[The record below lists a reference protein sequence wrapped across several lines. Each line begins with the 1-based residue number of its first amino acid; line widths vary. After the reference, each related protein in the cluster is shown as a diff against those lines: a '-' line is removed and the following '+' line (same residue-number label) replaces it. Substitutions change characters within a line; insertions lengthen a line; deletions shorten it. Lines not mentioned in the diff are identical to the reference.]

1 MSTDFN
7 IILKFLKDLA
17 KNNDRVWF
25 EKNKGKYLEAK
36 DQFDQFVSKLLHDLT
51 DFDQSL
57 AGLDPKKIT
66 FRIYRDVRFSKNKA
80 PYKSNMSAGI
90 SPRGKM
96 VDEPGVY
103 VHIQPGNKSFVA
115 AGLWMPQPEPLAKI
129 RQEIDYNGEALKKIM
144 NDKKFKKMYGAFE
157 TEYALKNTPKG
168 YEKDHPLADWLRL
181 KSFVVSHNFTDE
193 EVKSKNFM
201 KMIIDTYKT
210 AKPLND
216 FLKDAIA

>member
-1 MSTDFN
+1 MDFN

-17 KNNDRVWF
+17 RNNDRAWF
-25 EKNKGKYLEAK
+25 EKNKAKYLEAK
-36 DQFDQFVSKLLHDLT
+36 DQFDQFVGKLLHELT

-57 AGLDPKKIT
+57 AGLEPKKIT
-66 FRIYRDVRFSKNKA
+66 FRIYRDVRFSKNKL

-90 SPRGKM
+90 SPKGKM

-103 VHIQPGNKSFVA
+103 LHIQPNNKSFVA

-129 RQEIDYNGEALKKIM
+129 RQEIDYNPEVIKKIL
-144 NDKKFKKMYGAFE
+144 NDKKFRKIYGEFDRDQE
-157 TEYALKNTPKG
+157 LKNAPKG
-168 YEKDHPLADWLRL
+168 YEKDHPLVDMLRL

-193 EVKSKNFM
+193 EVRSRNFM
-201 KMIIDTYKT
+201 KAVIDTYKT

-216 FLKDAIA
+216 FLKDAIS

>member
-1 MSTDFN
+1 MDFN

-17 KNNDRVWF
+17 KNNDRAWF
-25 EKNKGKYLEAK
+25 EKNKAKYLAAK
-36 DQFDQFVSKLLHDLT
+36 DEFDQFVGKLVHDLT

-57 AGLDPKKIT
+57 AALDPKKIT
-66 FRIYRDVRFSKNKA
+66 FRIYRDVRFSKNKL

-103 VHIQPGNKSFVA
+103 VHIQPNNKSFVA

-129 RQEIDYNGEALKKIM
+129 RQEIDYNGEVLKKIM
-144 NDKKFKKMYGAFE
+144 TDKKFKKMYGAFE
-157 TEYALKNTPKG
+157 TEYALKNVPKG
-168 YEKDHPLADWLRL
+168 YEKDHPLAEWLKL
-181 KSFVVSHNFTDE
+181 KSFVVAHSFTDE
-193 EVKSKNFM
+193 EVKGKIFM
-201 KMIIDTYKT
+201 KTVIDTYKT

>member
-1 MSTDFN
+1 MDFSK
-7 IILKFLKDLA
+7 IFKFLKDLA
-17 KNNDRVWF
+17 KNNDRDWF
-25 EKNKGKYLEAK
+25 EKNKPKYLEAK
-36 DQFDQFVSKLLHDLT
+36 DNFDQFVAKLLHELT

-66 FRIYRDVRFSKNKA
+66 FRIYRDVRFSKNKL

-103 VHIQPGNKSFVA
+103 LHIQPGNKSFVA
-115 AGLWMPQPEPLAKI
+115 AGLWMPQPEPLSKI
-129 RQEIDYNGEALKKIM
+129 RQEIDYNGAMLTKIM
-144 NDKKFKKMYGAFE
+144 TDKKFKKMYGAFE

-168 YEKDHPLADWLRL
+168 YEKDHPMAEWLKL
-181 KSFVVSHNFTDE
+181 KSFVVSHYFTDE
-193 EVKSKNFM
+193 EVKDKKFL
-201 KMIIDTYKT
+201 KTVIDTYKT

-216 FLKDAIA
+216 FLKEAIA

>member
-1 MSTDFN
+1 MDFN
-7 IILKFLKDLA
+7 IIFKFLKELA
-17 KNNDRVWF
+17 KNNDRAWF
-25 EKNKGKYLEAK
+25 EKNKPKYLQAK
-36 DQFDQFVSKLLHDLT
+36 DQFDQFVAKLLQNLT

-57 AGLDPKKIT
+57 SGLDPKKIT
-66 FRIYRDVRFSKNKA
+66 FRIYRDVRFSKNKL

-103 VHIQPGNKSFVA
+103 LHIQPGNKSFVA
-115 AGLWMPQPEPLAKI
+115 AGLWMPQPEPLGKI
-129 RQEIDYNGEALKKIM
+129 RQEIDYNGSVLKKIM
-144 NDKKFKKMYGAFE
+144 TDRKFKRVYGAFE
-157 TEYALKNTPKG
+157 TEYALKNIPKG
-168 YEKDHPLADWLRL
+168 YEKDHPLADWLKL
-181 KSFVVSHNFTDE
+181 KSFVVSHSFTDE

-201 KMIIDTYKT
+201 KAVIDTYKT

>member
-1 MSTDFN
+1 MDFN

-17 KNNDRVWF
+17 KNNDRAWF
-25 EKNKGKYLEAK
+25 EKNKPKYLEAK
-36 DQFDQFVSKLLHDLT
+36 DQFDQFIAKLVRDLSE
-51 DFDQSL
+51 FDESI
-57 AGLDPKKIT
+57 ANLDPKKIT
-66 FRIYRDVRFSKNKA
+66 FRIYRDVRFSKNKL

-103 VHIQPGNKSFVA
+103 LHIQPNNKSFLA

-129 RQEIDYNGEALKKIM
+129 RQEIDYSSERLKKILQ
-144 NDKKFKKMYGAFE
+144 DKKFKKMYGEFDRDQE
-157 TEYALKNTPKG
+157 LKNAPKG
-168 YEKDHPLADWLRL
+168 YEKDHPLVDLLRL

-193 EVKSKNFM
+193 EVKSKAFM
-201 KMIIDTYKT
+201 KTVIDTYKT

-216 FLKDAIA
+216 FLKEAIS

>member
-1 MSTDFN
+1 MDFN
-7 IILKFLKDLA
+7 IIFKFLKELA
-17 KNNDRVWF
+17 KNNDRAWF
-25 EKNKGKYLEAK
+25 EKNKPKYLQAK
-36 DQFDQFVSKLLHDLT
+36 DQFDQFVAKLLQKLT

-57 AGLDPKKIT
+57 SGLDPKKIT
-66 FRIYRDVRFSKNKA
+66 FRIYRDVRFSKNKL

-103 VHIQPGNKSFVA
+103 LHIQPGNKSFVA
-115 AGLWMPQPEPLAKI
+115 AGLWMPQPEPLGKI
-129 RQEIDYNGEALKKIM
+129 RQEIDYNGSVLKKIM
-144 NDKKFKKMYGAFE
+144 TDRKFKRAYGAFE
-157 TEYALKNTPKG
+157 TEYALKNIPKG
-168 YEKDHPLADWLRL
+168 YEKDHPLADWLKL
-181 KSFVVSHNFTDE
+181 KSFVVSHSFTDE

-201 KMIIDTYKT
+201 KAVIDTYKT

>member
-1 MSTDFN
+1 MDFD
-7 IILKFLKDLA
+7 IIFKFLKNLA
-17 KNNDRVWF
+17 KNNDRAWF
-25 EKNKGKYLEAK
+25 EKNKSKYLEAK
-36 DQFDQFVSKLLHDLT
+36 DQFDQFIAKLVRDLS
-51 DFDQSL
+51 DFDESI

-66 FRIYRDVRFSKNKA
+66 FRIYRDVRFSKNKL

-96 VDEPGVY
+96 ADEPGVY
-103 VHIQPGNKSFVA
+103 LHIQPNNKSFVA

-129 RQEIDYNGEALKKIM
+129 RQEIDYSSDALQKIL
-144 NDKKFKKMYGAFE
+144 NDKKFKKMYGAFDRDGE
-157 TEYALKNTPKG
+157 LKNAPKG
-168 YEKDHPLADWLRL
+168 YEKDHPMVDLLRL

-201 KMIIDTYKT
+201 KAVIDTYKT

-216 FLKDAIA
+216 FLKEAIS